1 MDNNLNVLVE
11 AKREY
16 MGQLCLLMCPV
27 MIETFQD
34 VYEEANKLSKGRKV
48 LVMYQKLLKEVP
60 NWSEAM
66 SKQHT
71 DNIAN
76 RCAWFNDLL
85 AAVFVSCVKILS
97 AVRLG
102 KGDKKIALKLPTNE
116 VFVQS
121 CYNNAARDL
130 YQDPYIYHDEQSEYE
145 RNDKLFERFSN
156 CIENTVKELTPVQ
169 QILQTYMKPDDG
181 RELDLNDAN
190 VGDSEDPD
198 VYSQDEEEPMSE
210 QPMGE
215 PMGEQ
220 PMGEPMGEQPM
231 GEPMGEQPMGEQPM
245 GEQPMDEPMDEQMGE
260 HQPQEQPYVPQQRSS
275 PFENEFKTINTSG
288 RQQQGVREDGVL
300 FPDASD
306 TRTKKVG
313 YY

>member
-198 VYSQDEEEPMSE
+198 VYSQDEEEPM
-210 QPMGE
+210 
-215 PMGEQ
+215 
-220 PMGEPMGEQPM
+220 
-231 GEPMGEQPMGEQPM
+231 GEQPMGEQ
-245 GEQPMDEPMDEQMGE
+245 MDEPMGE
-260 HQPQEQPYVPQQRSS
+260 HQPEEQPYVPQQRSS

-288 RQQQGVREDGVL
+288 RQQQQGVREDGVL